1 MELRE
6 LGFPVLESVVTGVF
20 TEGSLQDCWML
31 NLKLRTGLRVL
42 YHWVSFEAKDGD
54 ALYKQAKE
62 LAWEEWLDEKGYV
75 SIIGS
80 IENETINNTQFAN
93 MRLKDAL
100 VDRIRAKTGSRP
112 NSGPDT
118 SRSVVFLYWHSSE
131 VMLYWDTSGIPL
143 SNRGY
148 RKQPGKAPMRENLAA
163 SVILATR
170 WDRQKPFVNPMCGS
184 GTLAIEAALMAA
196 GKAPGLLRDNF
207 GFMHLK
213 GFSFDAFRK
222 LRKEVAAEATEMPS
236 VEIYASDIDEAMVDA
251 ARNNARNAG
260 VEDWITFEVNDYR
273 KFRMPDV
280 PGVLVVN
287 PEYGERLGDKR
298 KLQRVYGGLGDFFK
312 QSAPGFWAYIFTG
325 NLRLTKQVGLRTRRR
340 IEFYNSQIECRLLEY
355 ELYEG
360 SRKNPKGDAESD
372 S

>member
-42 YHWVSFEAKDGD
+42 YHWASFEAEDGD
-54 ALYKQAKE
+54 ALYEEAKE
-62 LAWEEWLDEKGYV
+62 LAWEDWLDANGYV

-100 VDRIRAKTGSRP
+100 VDRIRAKSGSRP

-118 SRSVVFLYWHSSE
+118 SRSVVFLYWHGSE

-163 SVILATR
+163 SVIMATT
-170 WDRQKPFVNPMCGS
+170 WDRKKPFVNPMCGS
-184 GTLAIEAALMAA
+184 GTLAIEAALMA
-196 GKAPGLLRDNF
+196 GNRAPGLLRDNF

-213 GFSFDAFRK
+213 GFDFEAYRSMRRSVDAEK
-222 LRKEVAAEATEMPS
+222 VDKPEVR
-236 VEIYASDIDEAMVDA
+236 ILASDIDAEMVAA

-260 VEDWITFEVNDYR
+260 VEDLIEFEVGDYR
-273 KFRMPDV
+273 QTAMPDTA
-280 PGVLVVN
+280 GVLVVN

-312 QSAPGFWAYIFTG
+312 QNAPGFWAYIFTG
-325 NLRLTKQVGLRTRRR
+325 NMKLSKRVGLRTRRR

-360 SRKNPKGDAESD
+360 SRKNPQSD
-372 S
+372 SDY